1 MHADTPANDIFD
13 GPITQLSVQCILV
26 EVPSPVHAKR
36 GKSLSQ
42 VNDFKFGTS
51 IGRFA
56 SVGAAGMAVKGLILI
71 KTTGVEKKKKQ
82 NNC

>member
-1 MHADTPANDIFD
+1 MHADTPANSIFD

-26 EVPSPVHAKR
+26 EVPSPVHAK
-36 GKSLSQ
+36 GGGSLSQ

-51 IGRFA
+51 TGRFA
-56 SVGAAGMAVKGLILI
+56 SVGAAGMAVKGLI